1 VSVVSRVAVSP
12 KQTRSRTNRLLS
24 AVGVL
29 LAAAL
34 VAFTLRAGG
43 EQAQRWWFTY
53 RAPHVSASA
62 PMPASS
68 QIEDVWGI
76 RITLVQLLASNGLVE
91 LRYQVLD
98 VAKANRLHADATS
111 LTVIPTM
118 RVEGMNQ
125 VVRPNSL
132 MFHIHNDWTATLDGK
147 VYSIIYGNPA
157 GIVYRGGLITVVM
170 ADGLELRHIPVRG

>member
-1 VSVVSRVAVSP
+1 MSVVSQPAASP
-12 KQTRSRTNRLLS
+12 SLTRSRTKRLLA
-24 AVGVL
+24 AVGIL

-34 VAFTLRAGG
+34 VAFTLRVGG
-43 EQAQRWWFTY
+43 EQAQRWWFTTH
-53 RAPHVSASA
+53 APHVSASA
-62 PMPASS
+62 PMPASP
-68 QIEDVWGI
+68 QIEDAWGI
-76 RITLVQLLASNGLVE
+76 RITLVQLLADNGLVE

-118 RVEGMNQ
+118 RIEGTNQ
-125 VVRPNSL
+125 AVRTNSL
-132 MFHIHNDWTATLDGK
+132 MFHIHNDWTSTLDGK

-157 GIVYRGGLITVVM
+157 GGVYKNGLVTVIM